1 MYKKLLLV
9 MIIFFVFLNISY
21 SEDYIT
27 IDSLLPLLQKSPL
40 YSVYKIQYENSLQN
54 YYLSQANLKP
64 NITFQAS
71 YNLGETKTIIG
82 SSTTINTTQNTV
94 LSLSYSQI
102 ILPFGEAG
110 INLKLAELSL
120 EQAKNN
126 FQINYNDLFLQ
137 FLQSIYNLYLAQE
150 KLKIYEESYSLAVK
164 QREVAEKQF
173 ENKVINE
180 INLLDYKQRE
190 KLAETNYNSAK
201 SNLELAYKSLENLLG
216 TTLPRVPVKI
226 DIKYDEIEDKP
237 EDLLSK
243 LYTNNL
249 SVKNASLELEKSKL
263 NLDKAYLPSW
273 GISFSGN
280 YNTGNASYN
289 ASFNT
294 KNYLLSFNTDQTFG
308 DTISS
313 SKESWNIK
321 IQFSIPILDGGS
333 SNINK
338 TQAELSLKQTRI
350 NFEKTK
356 KEVELNF
363 WKTYYNLIQAQS
375 VIKQKEIALEQK
387 RLNFEAQKIRYS
399 LGLITDLDLKSYEI
413 EFIQAKYDLE
423 DAILNY
429 NLLRVQ
435 LTNLLGNLGGNL
447 L

>member
-1 MYKKLLLV
+1 
-9 MIIFFVFLNISY
+9 
-21 SEDYIT
+21 
-27 IDSLLPLLQKSPL
+27 
-40 YSVYKIQYENSLQN
+40 
-54 YYLSQANLKP
+54 
-64 NITFQAS
+64 
-71 YNLGETKTIIG
+71 
-82 SSTTINTTQNTV
+82 
-94 LSLSYSQI
+94 
-102 ILPFGEAG
+102 
-110 INLKLAELSL
+110 
-120 EQAKNN
+120 
-126 FQINYNDLFLQ
+126 
-137 FLQSIYNLYLAQE
+137 
-150 KLKIYEESYSLAVK
+150 
-164 QREVAEKQF
+164 
-173 ENKVINE
+173 
-180 INLLDYKQRE
+180 LDYKQRE

>member
-190 KLAETNYNSAK
+190 KL
-201 SNLELAYKSLENLLG
+201 G
-216 TTLPRVPVKI
+216 R
-226 DIKYDEIEDKP
+226 D
-237 EDLLSK
+237 
-243 LYTNNL
+243 
-249 SVKNASLELEKSKL
+249 
-263 NLDKAYLPSW
+263 
-273 GISFSGN
+273 
-280 YNTGNASYN
+280 
-289 ASFNT
+289 
-294 KNYLLSFNTDQTFG
+294 
-308 DTISS
+308 
-313 SKESWNIK
+313 
-321 IQFSIPILDGGS
+321 
-333 SNINK
+333 
-338 TQAELSLKQTRI
+338 
-350 NFEKTK
+350 
-356 KEVELNF
+356 
-363 WKTYYNLIQAQS
+363 
-375 VIKQKEIALEQK
+375 
-387 RLNFEAQKIRYS
+387 
-399 LGLITDLDLKSYEI
+399 
-413 EFIQAKYDLE
+413 
-423 DAILNY
+423 
-429 NLLRVQ
+429 
-435 LTNLLGNLGGNL
+435 
-447 L
+447 

>member
-1 MYKKLLLV
+1 MYKKLLFI
-9 MIIFFVFLNISY
+9 MIISFVFFNISY
-21 SEDYIT
+21 GEEYIT

-40 YSVYKIQYENSLQN
+40 YNIYKIQYENSLNN
-54 YYLSQANLKP
+54 YYLSQVNLKP

-71 YNLGETKTIIG
+71 YNQGETKTTIG
-82 SSTTINTTQNTV
+82 SSTTINTTQNTI

-110 INLKLAELSL
+110 INVKTAELSL

-126 FQINYNDLFLQ
+126 FKINYNDLYLQ
-137 FLQSIYNLYLAQE
+137 FLQSLYNLYLAQE

-164 QREVAEKQF
+164 QRETAEKQF

-180 INLLDYKQRE
+180 INLLDYKQKE
-190 KLAETNYNSAK
+190 KLAEINYNSAK

-216 TTLPRVPVKI
+216 ITLPRIPVKI
-226 DIKYDEIEDKP
+226 DIKYDEIKDKP
-237 EDLLSK
+237 EDLLNK
-243 LYTNNL
+243 LYANNL
-249 SVKNASLELEKSKL
+249 SIKNASLDLEKSKL

-273 GISFSGN
+273 GITFSGS
-280 YNTGNASYN
+280 YNTGNTSYN
-289 ASFNT
+289 AYFNT

-313 SKESWNIK
+313 NKESWSIK
-321 IQFSIPILDGGS
+321 VQFSIPILDGGS

-338 TQAELSLKQTRI
+338 TQAELSLKQMQI

-356 KEVELNF
+356 KDVELNF
-363 WKTYYNLIQAQS
+363 WKTYYNLIQAQAT
-375 VIKQKEIALEQK
+375 IKQKEITLEQK
-387 RLNFEAQKIRYS
+387 KMNFDAQKIRFG
-399 LGLITDLDLKSYEI
+399 LGLITELDLKSYEI
-413 EFIQAKYDLE
+413 EYMQAKYDLE

-435 LTNLLGNLGGNL
+435 LNNLIGS
-447 L
+447 